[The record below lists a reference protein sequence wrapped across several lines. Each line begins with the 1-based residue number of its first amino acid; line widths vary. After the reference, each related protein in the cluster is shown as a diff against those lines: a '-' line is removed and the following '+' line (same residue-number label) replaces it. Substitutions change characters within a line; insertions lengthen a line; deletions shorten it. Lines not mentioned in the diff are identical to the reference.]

1 MLKTCLLKCAEAKL
15 RKSSIES
22 IATRLCDEALLSM
35 SDERKVLQ
43 DVPSPVR
50 VSFDVLIVNGCP
62 FFLENLDKLGGF
74 KDGRGKSGRKKKVGR
89 TVMAFVLSGKVVLS
103 QQLLTRLFYV
113 RLKELQFPVPVCAK
127 KFRFFPVFNCCIP
140 FGRIAWKVPE
150 LILSGKRQ
158 QRKLLILCVL

>member
-43 DVPSPVR
+43 DVPSPAR

-74 KDGRGKSGRKKKVGR
+74 KDGRGKVRKKEESWANSHGVCFIGKNCPFPAVINAIILRPLEGI
-89 TVMAFVLSGKVVLS
+89 TVSSPCLCKEVPFLS
-103 QQLLTRLFYV
+103 
-113 RLKELQFPVPVCAK
+113 
-127 KFRFFPVFNCCIP
+127 CI
-140 FGRIAWKVPE
+140 
-150 LILSGKRQ
+150 
-158 QRKLLILCVL
+158 